1 MKSYLC
7 CHQSP
12 KRGRLKVHLGPYLI
26 SVIENN
32 PNKNLIISMSIK
44 QEFRQSKRRKGKR
57 DPQIRVNRNE
67 GSLKEFKGV
76 SMKFSFIFLEYRN
89 TVLLRGACR

>member
-1 MKSYLC
+1 MDYQCFISKMKSYLC

-12 KRGRLKVHLGPYLI
+12 KRERLKVHLGPYLI

-44 QEFRQSKRRKGKR
+44 QEFRQSKRRKGKKR
-57 DPQIRVNRNE
+57 PQIRVNPIE
-67 GSLKEFKGV
+67 GSLKEFQGCFNEV
-76 SMKFSFIFLEYRN
+76 FFYIY
-89 TVLLRGACR
+89 